1 MEIPKREINKTQTTI
16 RTIEATNRRL
26 GAKSTDGFF
35 FLLNRIEEPNSS
47 QDINSKHGCSYNFKI
62 LGMYIYNEKKCCIM
76 NDNLMQLI
84 LVQFFFW
91 DELVKNINNREQTR
105 QS

>member
-1 MEIPKREINKTQTTI
+1 
-16 RTIEATNRRL
+16 
-26 GAKSTDGFF
+26 
-35 FLLNRIEEPNSS
+35 
-47 QDINSKHGCSYNFKI
+47 
-62 LGMYIYNEKKCCIM
+62 M